1 MKLVA
6 DDWAWNDKNKPH
18 ESSTMRLRTG
28 GVAQVQPLLK
38 GYQRFTGNKSSWKE
52 QLCLLPNLH
61 KKVTEWNNKTV
72 AGCSCADGACRGAGA
87 SQEVWIRGWWSGQL
101 TRVSWQLNCEF
112 SSSKYLST
120 TLKECNKIIEV
131 NRFNKL
137 SSLSK
142 SKTFECVEM
151 LKDKYKSA

>member
-28 GVAQVQPLLK
+28 GVVQVQPLLK

-72 AGCSCADGACRGAGA
+72 AGCSCADGACRGAGG
-87 SQEVWIRGWWSGQL
+87 SQEVWMTGWSSGQL
-101 TRVSWQLNCEF
+101 TRSDSEF

-120 TLKECNKIIEV
+120 TLKECNKIIEA
-131 NRFNKL
+131 NRLNKVA
-137 SSLSK
+137 SLSK
-142 SKTFECVEM
+142 SKSLNV
-151 LKDKYKSA
+151 KRQI